1 MSYISNSKGLA
12 IALFMLVLGAYI
24 GYSMAFFNLQNL
36 TSEIKSLQNKISYLE
51 SRVQPQVIVY
61 QNTTS
66 LSDIY
71 ELVKNSVVMIK
82 GLTYSTT
89 ILGIT
94 YYQEV
99 IGSGFIVNLT
109 SQPLIVTNFH
119 VIDKIVNG
127 CIVFSNGEAYPFDVI
142 GTDKYSDLAILKP
155 YAPKEK
161 LIPLNVAS
169 SSTLRVGDIVF
180 AIGNPYG
187 FQSTLSS
194 GIVSQLGRAISVETA
209 GGYLL
214 ADLIQI
220 TVPINPGNSGGPLL
234 DVYGRVVG
242 ITTAIIAGSQNVGF
256 AIPSD
261 TLLREI
267 KDLVEKGYYQHPYL
281 GISGIDIDYIIA
293 KSIGINLTYGV
304 LIQSIAKDSPADKA
318 GLRGGSK
325 LTNIAGRQIYVDG
338 DIIIAVN
345 ENLVRNMED
354 LVSYLERN
362 TVPGQRISLTII
374 RDGEVIRVP
383 IVLGV
388 RP

>member
-1 MSYISNSKGLA
+1 
-12 IALFMLVLGAYI
+12 MLVLGAYI
-24 GYSMAFFNLQNL
+24 GYSIAFFNLQNL
-36 TSEIKSLQNKISYLE
+36 TSEIKSLQSKISYLE
-51 SRVQPQVIVY
+51 SKPQIIIY

-66 LSDIY
+66 LPDIY
-71 ELVKNSVVMIK
+71 ESVKNSVVMIK
-82 GLTYSTT
+82 GLIYSTT
-89 ILGIT
+89 ILGT
-94 YYQEV
+94 VYYQEV

-109 SQPLIVTNFH
+109 NEPLVVTNFH
-119 VIDKIVNG
+119 VVDKMVNG
-127 CIVFSNGEAYPFDVI
+127 CIVFYNGEAYPFDVI
-142 GTDKYSDLAILKP
+142 GKDRYSDLAILKP

-161 LIPLNVAS
+161 LIPLTVVS

-187 FQSTLSS
+187 LQSTLSS
-194 GIVSQLGRAISVETA
+194 GIVSQLGRAISVESA

-234 DVYGRVVG
+234 DMYGRVVG

-267 KDLVEKGYYQHPYL
+267 KDLVEKGHYQHPYL

-293 KSIGINLTYGV
+293 KSIGINFTYGI
-304 LIQSIAKDSPADKA
+304 LIQSVVKDSPADKA
-318 GLRGGSK
+318 GLKGGSK
-325 LTNIAGRQIYVDG
+325 LANIAGRQIYVDG
-338 DIIIAVN
+338 DIIIAIN
-345 ENLVRNMED
+345 ENPIRNIED
-354 LVSYLERN
+354 LLSYLERN

-374 RDGEVIRVP
+374 RGGEIIKTHVT
-383 IVLGV
+383 LGV